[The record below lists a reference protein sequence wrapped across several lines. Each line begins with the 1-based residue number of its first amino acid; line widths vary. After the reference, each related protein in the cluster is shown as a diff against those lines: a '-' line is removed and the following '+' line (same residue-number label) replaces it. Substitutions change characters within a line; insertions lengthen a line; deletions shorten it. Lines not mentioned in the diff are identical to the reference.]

1 MKITLVL
8 AVILQLIITTVIV
21 APATLNA
28 HDDNIK
34 SKHWSPGLPP
44 PMPSQPTM
52 PSKPFF
58 PPLGSLHDNKK
69 KKNKL
74 GSPSNKN

>member
-28 HDDNIK
+28 HNDNIK

-44 PMPSQPTM
+44 AMPSQPTM

-58 PPLGSLHDNKK
+58 PPLGSLHDNNN
-69 KKNKL
+69 KKNKI
-74 GSPSNKN
+74 SFRSN